1 MPNPARFTA
10 KPNVTTNFVPARGDW
25 DQKELRLK
33 ESVAMSEGAVLVPD
47 GSGQWTISTT
57 TSTVANVQN
66 AAILCS
72 PIAATDADY
81 ATDGKT
87 RLCWVPRNATAEF
100 FFTVGSGTFTTADVG
115 NTCDFAAS
123 TTVAVDT
130 ATYDPITITD
140 YISSTRGI
148 GKFTRAVS

>member
-1 MPNPARFTA
+1 MPNPATFTP
-10 KPNVTTNFVPARGDW
+10 KPNVTTNFVPARGNW
-25 DQKELRLK
+25 YQKELRLA
-33 ESVAMSEGAVLVPD
+33 ESTAMAEGAVLVPD
-47 GSGQWTISTT
+47 GSGQWTNAATT
-57 TSTVANVQN
+57 TTVASIQN

-72 PIAATDADY
+72 PITSGDADY

-87 RLCWVPRNATAEF
+87 RLCWLPEDGTAEF
-100 FFTVGSGTFTTADVG
+100 YFTVGSGTFTSADVG